1 MSFIRKIKK
10 KNVVYLA
17 EVENYREVKKV
28 RQKVIRYIGK
38 ELEREVVRRIDS
50 KCFIRFLMNSKSP
63 ISA

>member
-28 RQKVIRYIGK
+28 RQKVIRYI
-38 ELEREVVRRIDS
+38 S
-50 KCFIRFLMNSKSP
+50 AKS
-63 ISA
+63 